1 MRKLILLTL
10 FSMLTTAA
18 VAKNNLVVR
27 ADLDGPV
34 DVIHTEYLLRAMD
47 VAEKK
52 GAALFLLVM
61 DTPGGLAQSM
71 ERIIKRILGASMPVA
86 VFVYPPGARG
96 ASAGFFILISAD
108 IAAMAPGTRTGAAH
122 PIMSFGGMPI
132 GGGQKKKT
140 ADDKKNTGETGDS
153 TAILMEKVTQDIL
166 ASLRAV
172 AQRRGRN
179 IDMCVQAVK
188 DSKSFSDDEALKGHV
203 IDLRA
208 KSVDDLLK
216 QINGMEITRIDGTK
230 AALTL
235 DRPTVEKV
243 PMTRAGL
250 DRMEEELKRL
260 KLRYTWVQALISR
273 CERNILKT
281 MRCMPSG

>member
-108 IAAMAPGTRTGAAH
+108 IAAMAPAPGPGPPIRSCRLGACPLVGAR
-122 PIMSFGGMPI
+122 
-132 GGGQKKKT
+132 
-140 ADDKKNTGETGDS
+140 E
-153 TAILMEKVTQDIL
+153 
-166 ASLRAV
+166 
-172 AQRRGRN
+172 
-179 IDMCVQAVK
+179 
-188 DSKSFSDDEALKGHV
+188 
-203 IDLRA
+203 
-208 KSVDDLLK
+208 
-216 QINGMEITRIDGTK
+216 
-230 AALTL
+230 
-235 DRPTVEKV
+235 
-243 PMTRAGL
+243 
-250 DRMEEELKRL
+250 KRL
-260 KLRYTWVQALISR
+260 RTTKKRPVKRVIPLRS
-273 CERNILKT
+273 
-281 MRCMPSG
+281 